1 MTYFTICDII
11 LQIFAKLYLKNVN
24 LANVCRIR
32 QKGAKVIRKYF
43 DDNCISIRQWAK
55 KHNLKKRTT
64 YAVINGEIAGKYNTL
79 KGSAKKVFE
88 ALLSEG
94 IIDEMP
100 SAFKDSENQKAS

>member
-1 MTYFTICDII
+1 M
-11 LQIFAKLYLKNVN
+11 FAKLYLKNVN

-55 KHNLKKRTT
+55 KHNLKQRTT

-94 IIDEMP
+94 IIDEILVLLKT
-100 SAFKDSENQKAS
+100 ARTKRLANAVCRNWYGG

>member
-1 MTYFTICDII
+1 MQT
-11 LQIFAKLYLKNVN
+11 FAKLYLKNVN
-24 LANVCRIR
+24 FANICII
-32 QKGAKVIRKYF
+32 KMGGAKVIRKYF

-55 KHNLKKRTT
+55 KHNLKQRTT

-100 SAFKDSENQKAS
+100 STFKYNENQKVS